1 MNELWG
7 TIPGWITA
15 SGVVSMLGL
24 WLRYLTTRRAQD
36 GIRLT
41 DLERE
46 NRQLRSDFDQYRR
59 ECIAESDRN
68 RELINGLRSQMQQLQ
83 MHELEKAGAVMA
95 PATRKR
101 FAGGKT

>member
-1 MNELWG
+1 MNDLWG

-46 NRQLRSDFDQYRR
+46 NRQLRTDFDQYRR
-59 ECIAESDRN
+59 ECVAESDHL
-68 RELINGLRSQMQQLQ
+68 RELINGLRGQMQQFQ
-83 MHELEKAGAVMA
+83 MHELEKVGAAMA
-95 PATRKR
+95 PATKKA
-101 FAGGKT
+101 FSED